1 MFRRNV
7 PWPEI
12 KLEPPFSA
20 GVRPA
25 RSENSSGRRL
35 LEDGI
40 GVGHGEGDGQFRI
53 RDTTGLLINTR
64 ISGLVQS
71 VGDQAPGTA
80 SGISEPR
87 ARSGATRHFVHASE
101 RKEISIE
108 ELLATEATRWD
119 RRIASDLAAELE
131 TQLAEKLETIPE
143 IRRLLAVKGY
153 RELRARLERDI
164 GNATGSDA
172 IRAMALAM
180 RAFAHE
186 RPGLSAATFRNPTTD
201 SPEWRREGEL
211 LAAIAVRV
219 FESAGLNRQQAI
231 NALQILRALVRGLY
245 FTK

>member
-1 MFRRNV
+1 M
-7 PWPEI
+7 
-12 KLEPPFSA
+12 L
-20 GVRPA
+20 
-25 RSENSSGRRL
+25 
-35 LEDGI
+35 
-40 GVGHGEGDGQFRI
+40 
-53 RDTTGLLINTR
+53 
-64 ISGLVQS
+64 
-71 VGDQAPGTA
+71 
-80 SGISEPR
+80 
-87 ARSGATRHFVHASE
+87 ASE
-101 RKEISIE
+101 KKFSIE

-186 RPGLSAATFRNPTTD
+186 RPGLSAATFRNSMTD

-211 LAAIAVRV
+211 LAAIAVRC
-219 FESAGLNRQQAI
+219 S
-231 NALQILRALVRGLY
+231 
-245 FTK
+245 